1 MSESPWERLLRE
13 RVDEVL
19 AELERDGWEIL
30 PADQLAGLSVPSRL
44 VQLAPDI
51 VAKKGSEL
59 LVGEF
64 KSRNSRGLD
73 VLNDLADAVAELPNA
88 RLEVYWL
95 GDDPQTDPARER
107 IREVARNAQTLLT
120 AGQYSAAAV
129 IAWAAVEGALERYA
143 VDIQA
148 PVAEETD
155 RAPMPWQLLSRLYS
169 LGYVGEKDYQQLAE
183 LRKQRNAAAHLRQ
196 FDPPEA
202 GTIRYVLAVVERMV
216 NGQYVPVDQM
226 VEWYAGRYDYPKDP
240 AEQARI
246 EALLEEHFPGVP
258 ESDIAEAVTELFR
271 AAALLGGTSGL
282 GEAAY
287 QPGNPRQITLAR
299 HRNE

>member
-1 MSESPWERLLRE
+1 MSESPLERLLRE
-13 RVDEVL
+13 RLDDVL

-30 PADQLAGLSVPSRL
+30 PADQLGDLSIPPRL
-44 VQLAPDI
+44 IELAPDI

-73 VLNDLADAVAELPNA
+73 VLNELADTVAELPNA

-95 GDDPQTDPARER
+95 GDDPQADPARER
-107 IREVARNAQTLLT
+107 IREVARNAQTLLA
-120 AGQYSAAAV
+120 AGQFAAAAV

-143 VDIQA
+143 ADAQA
-148 PVAEETD
+148 PVEEATD

-169 LGYVGEKDYQQLAE
+169 LGYIGEQDYQQLAE
-183 LRKQRNAAAHLRQ
+183 LRKQRNAAAHMRKT
-196 FDPPEA
+196 DPPEA
-202 GTIRYVLAVVERMV
+202 GTIRYVLGVVERMV

-226 VEWYAGRYDYPKDP
+226 VEWYAGRYDYPKEP
-240 AEQARI
+240 SEQARI
-246 EALLEEHFPGVP
+246 ETLLTEHFPGAP

-271 AAALLGGTSGL
+271 GAAL
-282 GEAAY
+282 
-287 QPGNPRQITLAR
+287 
-299 HRNE
+299 